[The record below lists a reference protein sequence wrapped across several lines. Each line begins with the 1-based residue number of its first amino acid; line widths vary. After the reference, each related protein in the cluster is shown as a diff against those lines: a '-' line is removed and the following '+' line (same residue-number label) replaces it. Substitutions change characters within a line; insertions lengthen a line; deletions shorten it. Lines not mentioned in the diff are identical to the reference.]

1 MNIKNIF
8 DYDNRFF
15 WITKGTEDWK
25 WFVGYN
31 LQVFL
36 EERWDREVRQRDR
49 ERAEE
54 SEKYRIRAEEEYI
67 RENPH
72 LVMLEQ
78 LPEEEGR
85 ETALQLIDIH
95 YRCESEVRKAYL
107 KACEEKMALFRELT
121 DMELPE
127 DRILNMEG
135 LYFAEKAFK
144 GSIVQLEQT
153 FLDNADNVSPEVEG
167 IVNSLLPD
175 FEEIALMD
183 DRSIQRLLREVDTGM
198 LARALILASEAAQDR
213 IYSNMSARAAEL
225 LIEDMSFMGPVFVSL
240 IIEAQKAISNEIS
253 RLILSGEINSPSR
266 EQ

>member
-1 MNIKNIF
+1 MNIKKIF

-107 KACEEKMALFRELT
+107 KACEE
-121 DMELPE
+121 
-127 DRILNMEG
+127 NMDFVMPRKESDIS
-135 LYFAEKAFK
+135 ASQD
-144 GSIVQLEQT
+144 SIIET
-153 FLDNADNVSPEVEG
+153 
-167 IVNSLLPD
+167 
-175 FEEIALMD
+175 
-183 DRSIQRLLREVDTGM
+183 LLR
-198 LARALILASEAAQDR
+198 LANNGDI
-213 IYSNMSARAAEL
+213 
-225 LIEDMSFMGPVFVSL
+225 VFPTWKYVL
-240 IIEAQKAISNEIS
+240 VYE
-253 RLILSGEINSPSR
+253 
-266 EQ
+266 